1 MRHRCW
7 QTAAIIAVLVLSPAG
22 CIAHLVYGQCPDP
35 SPERLGREPTN
46 LSATGLFA
54 DIRSE
59 RLAPG
64 VFAYRP
70 QFQLWSDGA
79 EKRRWAYLPP
89 GVRIDARDMDAWQ
102 FPVGTKFWKE
112 FTRDGVRVETRLLH
126 KVGPAPSDWVA
137 LAYVWGADNAD
148 AAATPDGLEDAR
160 GTPHDVPSAR
170 NCTGCHGGTQ
180 SHVLGFG
187 AIQLA
192 HDAPENELSLERLA
206 REGWLEGAPQPM
218 PTLRVPG
225 DALTQ
230 QALGYLHANCS
241 HCHNQHRPP
250 SSGPRCFDPRKD
262 FDFSLRVDQL
272 ASPESTPV
280 YRTAVGEVIV
290 PGDPEGSALF
300 QRIQSHIFFRPRMPA
315 LGTEEINPAAV
326 QLLGAWIAQIP
337 ARGDRVR

>member
-1 MRHRCW
+1 M
-7 QTAAIIAVLVLSPAG
+7 AAGLAVLVLGPTG
-22 CIAHLVYGQCPDP
+22 CIAHLVYGRCADP
-35 SPERLGREPTN
+35 SLERLSQEPTK
-46 LSATGLFA
+46 LSATGLLA
-54 DIRSE
+54 DIHSE
-59 RLAPG
+59 TLASG
-64 VFAYRP
+64 VVAYRP

-79 EKRRWAYLPP
+79 EKRRWVYLPA
-89 GVRIDARDMDAWQ
+89 GARIDAHDMDAWQ

-137 LAYVWGADNAD
+137 LAYVWDADNAD
-148 AAATPDGLEDAR
+148 ATATPDGLEDAR

-170 NCTGCHGGTQ
+170 NCMGCHGGTQ

-192 HDAPENELSLERLA
+192 HDAPDGEMSLERLA
-206 REGWLEGAPQPM
+206 RDDRLEGARPSM
-218 PTLRVPG
+218 RTVRVPG

-262 FDFSLRVDQL
+262 FDFSLRVEQL
-272 ASPESTPV
+272 ASLESTPV

-290 PGDPEGSALF
+290 PGDPEGSAVF
-300 QRIQSHIFFRPRMPA
+300 QRIQSHLFFRPRMPA
-315 LGTEEINPAAV
+315 LGTEEIDPRAV
-326 QLLGAWIAQIP
+326 EVLRAWIKEIP
-337 ARGDRVR
+337 ARDAGARPK